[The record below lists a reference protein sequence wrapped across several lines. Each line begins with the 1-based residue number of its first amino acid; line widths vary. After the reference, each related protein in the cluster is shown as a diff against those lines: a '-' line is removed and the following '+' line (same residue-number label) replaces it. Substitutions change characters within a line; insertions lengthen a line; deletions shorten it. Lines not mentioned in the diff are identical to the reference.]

1 MHSTQSRGKT
11 TIPNPDSRAVL
22 GVPVPS
28 RIRYSRR
35 AKATWHIRLYRSGEH
50 LSSPSIIAVDGPAG
64 SGKSTVSFAVA
75 QRIGY
80 LFVDTGAFYR
90 AITFLAL
97 EQQIDPHDSAQ
108 VVALAEHVHLDM
120 TPDLADDGRQYT
132 LVADGRDI
140 TLNIHSPQVDA
151 NVSVIAAN
159 PGVRTAIL
167 GAQRG
172 LAVRG
177 RVIMAGRDIGTV
189 VLPDADLKIYI
200 DASLEKR
207 AERRYQQRVRNGESA
222 SLDAIREGLRQRDLT
237 DSGRETAPLLQAQD
251 AEYLDTSN
259 LSFEEAV
266 DAVYEIIRAWQP
278 PVQSTV

>member
-1 MHSTQSRGKT
+1 
-11 TIPNPDSRAVL
+11 L
-22 GVPVPS
+22 
-28 RIRYSRR
+28 
-35 AKATWHIRLYRSGEH
+35 
-50 LSSPSIIAVDGPAG
+50 PSIIAVDGPAG

-97 EQQIDPHDSAQ
+97 EQHIDPHDSAQ
-108 VVALAEHVHLDM
+108 VVTLAEHVHLDM
-120 TPDLADDGRQYT
+120 TPDLDDDGRQYT

-140 TLNIHSPQVDA
+140 TPDIHSPQVDA
-151 NVSVIAAN
+151 HVSVISAD

-172 LAVRG
+172 LATRG

-189 VLPDADLKIYI
+189 VLPDANLKIYI

-207 AERRYQQRVRNGESA
+207 AERRYQQRIRNGEPG
-222 SLDAIREGLRQRDLT
+222 SLDAIREGLRQRDLV
-237 DSGRETAPLLQAQD
+237 DSGRETAPLLRAED
-251 AEYLDTSN
+251 AEYLDTSD
-259 LSFEEAV
+259 LSFEQAV
-266 DAVYEIIRAWQP
+266 DAVYEIIMAWQP
-278 PVQSTV
+278 PVQSAM

>member
-1 MHSTQSRGKT
+1 VGT
-11 TIPNPDSRAVL
+11 P
-22 GVPVPS
+22 
-28 RIRYSRR
+28 
-35 AKATWHIRLYRSGEH
+35 
-50 LSSPSIIAVDGPAG
+50 LSLPSIIAVDGPAG

-97 EQQIDPHDSAQ
+97 EQRIDPHDSPQ
-108 VVALAEHVHLDM
+108 VVTLAEHAHLDM
-120 TPDLADDGRQYT
+120 TPNLADDGRQYT

-151 NVSVIAAN
+151 NVSVIAAD

-172 LAVRG
+172 LATRG
-177 RVIMAGRDIGTV
+177 GVIMAGRDIGTV

-200 DASLEKR
+200 DANLEKR
-207 AERRYQQRVRNGESA
+207 AERRYQQRIRNGEPG
-222 SLDAIREGLRQRDLT
+222 SLDAIREGLRQRDLA
-237 DSGRETAPLLQAQD
+237 DSGRETAPLLRAED

-266 DAVYEIIRAWQP
+266 DAVYEIIMAWQP
-278 PVQSTV
+278 PVQSTM